1 MDSIDRMLKET
12 VRHIET
18 TRKNLLNLRGIGDKP
33 KGAGR
38 LIKRG
43 KK

>member
-18 TRKNLLNLRGIGDKP
+18 TRKNLLNLRGLGEKAEP
-33 KGAGR
+33 KLVMR
-38 LIKRG
+38 
-43 KK
+43 KKNQP